1 VAQSAAPVVFAGI
14 AGTEVAAETA
24 AAEVAAETAAEVAA
38 ETAAEVAAETA
49 AEVAAETAAE
59 VAAETAAEAALADM
73 DSAVAVAETSGTVK
87 LVDPCSVEE
96 LTRHLL
102 GQ

>member
-59 VAAETAAEAALADM
+59 AALADM
-73 DSAVAVAETSGTVK
+73 DSAVAVAETSGTAK
-87 LVDPCSVEE
+87 LDPACSVEE

>member
-24 AAEVAAETAAEVAA
+24 
-38 ETAAEVAAETA
+38 AAEVAAETA

>member
-1 VAQSAAPVVFAGI
+1 
-14 AGTEVAAETA
+14 
-24 AAEVAAETAAEVAA
+24 
-38 ETAAEVAAETA
+38 
-49 AEVAAETAAE
+49 